1 MSVLTSSE
9 PNSLDIS
16 CFIFSRPHHSPS
28 LPRFTLGFLNTGLI
42 FPFSVSDS
50 PLLIFFFGSSSFFFF
65 FFAQSLSIG
74 IYEYSALVLFLTTS
88 PQVISSS
95 LMAPPITSSQITP
108 ESLTLAQNSLCSF
121 ASELSIVSWTLY
133 ENLHVL
139 QPPHTQVVP
148 NQKHYLFFLGKSLLP
163 PPVFPLWV
171 DDIKLGTLNSSYP
184 FPLSLI

>member
-50 PLLIFFFGSSSFFFF
+50 PLLIFFFGSFFF
-65 FFAQSLSIG
+65 
-74 IYEYSALVLFLTTS
+74 SALVLFLTTS

-139 QPPHTQVVP
+139 QPPHTQDVP

-184 FPLSLI
+184 FPLSLIWIS